1 MGFVDGCILDK
12 DLTKYTAQNAIL
24 FKNLPEV

>member
-1 MGFVDGCILDK
+1 MDGCILDK
-12 DLTKYTAQNAIL
+12 DITKYTAQNAIL